1 MINVFSMILPL
12 HSTLKNLKIILSEYQ
27 NIKPFFNLYDWV
39 GIEYST
45 TINKNNYTSFE
56 KKIIPNLLRN
66 HANIYKSNNP
76 MYQIIIMKERKSSFV
91 INS

>member
-27 NIKPFFNLYDWV
+27 NIKPFFNVYNWA

-45 TINKNNYTSFE
+45 IINKNNYTSFE

-91 INS
+91 IDS